1 MRSLEIR
8 NNAQARVQAL
18 LDQLTESGTER
29 GLQVAAYLNGELVI
43 DACSGL
49 ADAASARAVTGDT
62 LFMAFSATKGVTAT
76 AIHLLAEAGGISYDD
91 RVARFW
97 PQFAANGKGDI
108 TLRQV
113 LSHAA
118 GIPQMPGWI
127 TPETLGDWDRICEAI
142 ASYAPVWA
150 PGTQSGYHA
159 MTFGWI
165 LGEVLRRVDG
175 RPISRFVQEEIA
187 RPLGIERL
195 YFGVPSGR
203 EGEVAVLE
211 SGPIRKKAMS
221 VDALILKA
229 IPIAVTPSPKVYNR
243 PDVHEASI
251 PAAGGIMTARA
262 LAKMY
267 ASLIGSVD
275 GVRLFSPE
283 RLREATALQFDT
295 LDLVLDETIPKA
307 LGYFLGTEGSPM
319 SERRSAFGHPGAGGS
334 IGFADPDTG
343 FAFALLKNK
352 LIWESHTSPQTAL
365 KVARETRAALGL
377 AD

>member
-1 MRSLEIR
+1 MLSLETR
-8 NNAQARVQAL
+8 TNAQARVQAL
-18 LDQLTESGTER
+18 LDELTASGAER
-29 GLQVAAYLNGELVI
+29 GLQVAAYLNGERVI

-49 ADAASARAVTGDT
+49 SNATTETPVTQDS

-76 AIHLLAEAGGISYDD
+76 AIHLLVEAGGIGYDD
-91 RVARFW
+91 RVSRFW
-97 PQFAANGKGDI
+97 PQFAANGKSEI

-118 GIPQMPGWI
+118 GVPQMPGWI

-142 ASYAPVWA
+142 ASYAPLWA

-175 RPISRFVQEEIA
+175 RPIGRFVQEEIA
-187 RPLGIERL
+187 RPLGIEHL
-195 YFGVPSGR
+195 YFGVPSGL
-203 EGEVAVLE
+203 EGRVALLE

-243 PDVHEASI
+243 PEVREASI
-251 PAAGGIMTARA
+251 PAAAGIMTADA
-262 LAKMY
+262 LARMY
-267 ASLIGSVD
+267 ASLIGPV
-275 GVRLFSPE
+275 GGKRLFTPE
-283 RLREATALQFDT
+283 RLQQATALQYDSH
-295 LDLVLDETIPKA
+295 DPVLDENIPKA

-319 SERRSAFGHPGAGGS
+319 SARSSAFGHPGAGGS
-334 IGFADPDTG
+334 IGFADPENG

-365 KVARETRAALGL
+365 KVAREVRAALGL
-377 AD
+377 TG